1 MTRGVHHESRP
12 LCHQRGERAWIS
24 SLPVVV
30 VLLGMVLVVGS
41 AGGAHP
47 ALAEAVEPEYEPDVV
62 LVIKEKAFH
71 MVKGVPLPDHLGHSA
86 FSLSAGEE
94 ITLEL
99 RNEDYVP
106 HEFVSPL
113 FAKVEFQFWG
123 KATLVYTYTANGI
136 RIDPGETVGLRF
148 ELPKDFAGDLF
159 KFWCNLHGK
168 LHGDVLQGEMF
179 VVKPKQG

>member
-1 MTRGVHHESRP
+1 MTRA
-12 LCHQRGERAWIS
+12 LCEVSGRQQHRGERAWIS
-24 SLPVVV
+24 CLPVI
-30 VLLGMVLVVGS
+30 VLLFGQASGPH
-41 AGGAHP
+41 A
-47 ALAEAVEPEYEPDVV
+47 ALADTVEREYEPDVV

-71 MVKGVPLPDHLGHSA
+71 MVKGTPLANHPGQSA
-86 FSLSAGEE
+86 FSLSSGEE

-99 RNEDYVP
+99 RNEDHVP

-136 RIDPGETVGLRF
+136 RIDPGETVALRF
-148 ELPKDFAGDLF
+148 ELPKDFEGDFF

-168 LHGDVLQGEMF
+168 LHGDVLQGEIF